1 MRPQCI
7 KHINASNCKEINRF
21 YSVYTYKERF
31 KYGSLFMLLDTL
43 WIFPYIVYVMKDTV
57 KQNVTSR
64 YFIMVKIGRILDR
77 TELLKLNS
85 FFRLKSH
92 LLTVVV
98 FFTFKSITTNSNV
111 LKIYLSYLKLKN
123 ILFL

>member
-1 MRPQCI
+1 
-7 KHINASNCKEINRF
+7 
-21 YSVYTYKERF
+21 
-31 KYGSLFMLLDTL
+31 
-43 WIFPYIVYVMKDTV
+43 MKDTV